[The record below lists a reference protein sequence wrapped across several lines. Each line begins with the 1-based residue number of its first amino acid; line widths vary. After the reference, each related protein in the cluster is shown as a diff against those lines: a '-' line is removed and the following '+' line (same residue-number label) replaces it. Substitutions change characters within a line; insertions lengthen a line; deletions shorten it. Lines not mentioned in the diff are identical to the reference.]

1 MRCVFYIE
9 DYELQLTDEVKVYHE
24 RSCGRPGVGMFE
36 QKPYCADHM
45 KEVEEHYWA
54 QHRNDQASQAD

>member
-1 MRCVFYIE
+1 MRCVYEERRGMYIDAFAGEQPFY
-9 DYELQLTDEVKVYHE
+9 
-24 RSCGRPGVGMFE
+24 RPCGRPGVGMFE
-36 QKPYCADHM
+36 QKPYCDEHM